1 MFRVF
6 RGKILRVIRNI
17 IFDWSGTLV
26 DDLPAVL
33 KASNF
38 VLTQAGRPEMSME
51 EFRAEFSLPF
61 TKFYDRH
68 TPHVPMAQLEDWF
81 HSSFRQAQD
90 SVSALPHA
98 REFLEFCRARKLRTF
113 LLSTVHRD
121 HFKTQCRVTGFDAY
135 LDKPYTDV
143 WDKREKIHEIL
154 SENHLRADETLFI
167 GDMQHDIETARHGG
181 VHSCA
186 VLTGYNTLEQLR
198 AAQPDL
204 IVEHLGELRRVLEQN
219 QLRLKPEA
227 ENFDESHPPQATVG
241 ALIFDRAGKVLMI
254 RTHKWSG
261 HWGIPGGKIKWGEP
275 AGAALRREIKEE
287 TDLAVSE
294 IEFVLVQDC
303 IHSREFYRDAH
314 FVLLNYTCRCRGRPR
329 VKLNEEAREFRWVTL
344 AEARKMQLNMPTRVL
359 INAVMKRRYRTK
371 TKSGK

>member
-1 MFRVF
+1 M
-6 RGKILRVIRNI
+6 LNVIRNI

-61 TKFYDRH
+61 TNFYDRH

-90 SVSALPHA
+90 TVSALPYA
-98 REFLEFCRARKLRTF
+98 REFLEFCRARKIRTF
-113 LLSTVHRD
+113 LLSTVHRE
-121 HFKTQCRVTGFDAY
+121 HFATQCRVTGFDAY

-143 WDKREKIHEIL
+143 WDKRKKIHEIL
-154 SENHLRADETLFI
+154 AENRLRPDETIFI

-181 VHSCA
+181 IHSCA

-198 AAQPDL
+198 AARPDL
-204 IVEHLGELRRVLEQN
+204 IVEHLGELRRILERN
-219 QLRLKPEA
+219 KLCLKPES
-227 ENFDESHPPQATVG
+227 ENFEELHPPQATVG
-241 ALIFDRAGKVLMI
+241 ALIFDRTGKVLMI
-254 RTHKWSG
+254 HTHKWSG
-261 HWGIPGGKIKWGEP
+261 RWGIPGGKIKWGEP
-275 AGAALRREIKEE
+275 AEVALRREIKEE
-287 TDLAVSE
+287 TNLKVTD

-303 IHSREFYRDAH
+303 IHSKEFYRDAH
-314 FVLLNYTCRCRGRPR
+314 FVLLNYTCRCQGRPL

-344 AEARKMQLNMPTRVL
+344 AEARKMQLNMPTRIL
-359 INAVMKRRYRTK
+359 IDAVMKRRDGRK
-371 TKSGK
+371 AKRSR